1 MKNRFLITLV
11 VLETMLLAWTWMP
24 NNPVQAQASPGRLVE
39 RQVQALER
47 IARTLEQ
54 RCR

>member
-1 MKNRFLITLV
+1 MNRILITLV
-11 VLETMLLAWTWMP
+11 ALEAMLLAWVWVP
-24 NNPVQAQASPGRLVE
+24 SSPVQAQDSPNFRLQE

>member
-1 MKNRFLITLV
+1 MK
-11 VLETMLLAWTWMP
+11 LAWTWVP
-24 NNPVQAQASPGRLVE
+24 SSPVQAQDSPNFRLQE

-47 IARTLEQ
+47 ISRTLEQ